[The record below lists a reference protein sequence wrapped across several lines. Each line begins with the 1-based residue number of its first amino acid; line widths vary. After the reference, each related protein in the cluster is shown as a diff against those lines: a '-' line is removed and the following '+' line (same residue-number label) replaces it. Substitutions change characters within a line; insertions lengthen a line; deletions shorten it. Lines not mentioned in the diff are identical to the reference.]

1 MSGSDNAPLLSAA
14 EKIANGV
21 AVNWKEVQDQI
32 ATPDQAAVVE
42 ELRTLEQF
50 AQISG
55 QAPATWG
62 RFHIVS
68 ELGRGT
74 FGTVYCAIDPTLQLE
89 VALKV
94 IRSRVP
100 GIPLD
105 KEKALDEA
113 RRLVKVK
120 HPNVV
125 RAYGAELIDDEVGL
139 SMEIV

>member
-1 MSGSDNAPLLSAA
+1 
-14 EKIANGV
+14 
-21 AVNWKEVQDQI
+21 
-32 ATPDQAAVVE
+32 
-42 ELRTLEQF
+42 ELRSLEKF

-62 RFHIVS
+62 RFHIIS

-74 FGTVYCAIDPTLQLE
+74 FGTVYCAVDPTLQLE

-100 GIPLD
+100 AIPSD
-105 KEKALDEA
+105 KERALEEA
-113 RRLVKVK
+113 RRLVRVK

-125 RAYGAELIDDEVGL
+125 RAYGAELIDNEVGL
-139 SMEIV
+139 WMEIVKGHTL